1 VVVGPQFR
9 AAVKGKVAPL
19 VERYY
24 GFETSKAPK
33 SLSHNIELARALKTD
48 GAFSRGDEENQLPYH
63 HRIIQQA
70 INVVWFND
78 RSSDGIVFSN
88 LFNPMPYEAIA
99 LVLAVVRHVRQSTA
113 RNTKT
118 DGASPYKILID

>member
-9 AAVKGKVAPL
+9 AAVKGRIAPL

-48 GAFSRGDEENQLPYH
+48 GAFSKGDEENELPYH

-99 LVLAVVRHVRQSTA
+99 LVLAVVRHLRQSTA
-113 RNTKT
+113 RIAN
-118 DGASPYKILID
+118 Y

>member
-1 VVVGPQFR
+1 MIGPQFR
-9 AAVKGKVAPL
+9 AAVKEKVAPL

-24 GFETSKAPK
+24 GFETSKASK

-48 GAFSRGDEENQLPYH
+48 GAFNKGDEETELPYH

-70 INVVWFND
+70 INLVWFND
-78 RSSDGIVFSN
+78 RSSDGVVFSN

-99 LVLAVVRHVRQSTA
+99 LVLAVVRRL
-113 RNTKT
+113 R
-118 DGASPYKILID
+118 

>member
-9 AAVKGKVAPL
+9 AAVKGRIAPL

-24 GFETSKAPK
+24 GFETSNAPK

-48 GAFSRGDEENQLPYH
+48 GAFSRDDEENELPYH

-99 LVLAVVRHVRQSTA
+99 LVLAVVRHLRQSTA
-113 RNTKT
+113 RNTN
-118 DGASPYKILID
+118 Y